1 MSFSL
6 QIWNVEEYTTNLK
19 QRAKL
24 RIFHSQVRLWK
35 QQFGASLAICGPG

>member
-19 QRAKL
+19 L
-24 RIFHSQVRLWK
+24 RIFRSQVQLWK